1 MNEEIND
8 LIDEPVKNLFT
19 QAIQAPA
26 EEDFTNLLIVDVM
39 NTAFR
44 YKAAG
49 TYVFADDMVRM
60 IKSLAK
66 SYECKNIV
74 CCGDWVLVPI
84 AENYIQNIKLTVKR
98 SMKIK
103 AKLRKS
109 QQLNFLKG

>member
-1 MNEEIND
+1 
-8 LIDEPVKNLFT
+8 
-19 QAIQAPA
+19 
-26 EEDFTNLLIVDVM
+26 M

-74 CCGDWVLVPI
+74 VQCIYYHGD
-84 AENYIQNIKLTVKR
+84 ENFYTEIEHPFYWRKIYTERWFPTCIIESSDIK
-98 SMKIK
+98 
-103 AKLRKS
+103 
-109 QQLNFLKG
+109 N